1 MSGRL
6 SVDPSTVTIDNR
18 YYDDIGDAWWS
29 TRRGPVAGLHAM
41 NPARAGYFE
50 KALTRGGRS
59 LRGLSVLDVG
69 CGGGILAEEL
79 ARRGADVTG
88 IDLSVPSLAAAH
100 RHAAQSGATISVRYA
115 ASDALALPFADAS
128 FDAIVSS
135 DFLEHVPDL
144 GRCVREMSRV
154 LRPGGTLAFD
164 TINRT
169 FLAWVI
175 VIGVMEVL
183 VRRIPRHTHDRRLFV
198 KPSELAAALSAAG
211 LSLAETRGLS
221 PEGNPLAN
229 LFRVARGF
237 DLRFAVT
244 SDETVSYLGYAT
256 KPSS

>member
-6 SVDPSTVTIDNR
+6 SVDPSSVTIDNR
-18 YYDDIGDAWWS
+18 YYDDIGDAWWQ
-29 TRRGPVAGLHAM
+29 TRQGPVAGLHAM

-50 KALTRGGRS
+50 KALGPLGG
-59 LRGLSVLDVG
+59 LRILDVG

-88 IDLSVPSLAAAH
+88 IDMSVSSLAAAN
-100 RHAAQSGATISVRYA
+100 RHAALGPSRSSVRYA

-154 LRPGGTLAFD
+154 LKPGGVLAFD

-211 LSLAETRGLS
+211 LTLVETRGLT

-229 LFRVARGF
+229 LVRVARGF

-244 SDETVSYLGYAT
+244 RDEKVSYLGYAT
-256 KPSS
+256 KAKP

>member
-6 SVDPSTVTIDNR
+6 SVDPSSVTIDNR
-18 YYDDIGDAWWS
+18 YYDDIGDAWWQ
-29 TRRGPVAGLHAM
+29 TREGPVAGLHAM

-50 KALTRGGRS
+50 KALSRGRES
-59 LRGLSVLDVG
+59 LQGMHVLDVG

-88 IDLSVPSLAAAH
+88 IDMSVSSLAAAN
-100 RHAAQSGATISVRYA
+100 RHASAMSPRLAVRYA
-115 ASDALALPFADAS
+115 ACDALALPFADAS

-144 GRCVREMSRV
+144 GRCVREMARV
-154 LRPGGTLAFD
+154 LRPGGVLAFD

-198 KPSELAAALSAAG
+198 KPSELAAALTAAG
-211 LSLAETRGLS
+211 LTLVETRGLS
-221 PEGNPLAN
+221 PEGNPFAN
-229 LFRVARGF
+229 LVRVARGF

-244 SDETVSYLGYAT
+244 ADEKVSYLGYAVRA
-256 KPSS
+256 

>member
-6 SVDPSTVTIDNR
+6 SVDPARVTIDNK
-18 YYDDIGDAWWS
+18 YYDDIGDAWWH
-29 TRRGPVAGLHAM
+29 TRQGPVAGLHAM
-41 NPARAGYFE
+41 NPTRAGYFE
-50 KALTRGGRS
+50 KVLGPLKGRT
-59 LRGLSVLDVG
+59 LLDVG

-88 IDLSVPSLAAAH
+88 IDMSVSSLAAAN
-100 RHAAQSGATISVRYA
+100 RHAAAGATRDSVRYA

-144 GRCVREMSRV
+144 GRCVREMARV
-154 LRPGGTLAFD
+154 LKPGGVLAFD

-198 KPSELAAALSAAG
+198 KPSELESALSAAG
-211 LSLAETRGLS
+211 LALVETRGLS

-229 LFRVARGF
+229 LVRVARGF

-244 SDETVSYLGYAT
+244 SDENVSYLGYAT
-256 KPSS
+256 KA